1 MTDMFLPKMRSKIMS
16 KIKSKN
22 TNVEL
27 DLRRL
32 LTKNKMIGYRI
43 HYTILPGKP
52 DIYIPKFRLAVFVHG
67 CFWHMHEDCIDGH
80 VPKNQSKYWLAK
92 LEKNVERD
100 RSHLVKLKE
109 LGIIPVIIWECE
121 VKVNDVKL
129 TQKRL
134 MEMLDE
140 YEIGYKKTT

>member
-1 MTDMFLPKMRSKIMS
+1 MADKINRERRSLNMAAIR
-16 KIKSKN
+16 SKN
-22 TNVEL
+22 TKPEL
-27 DLRRL
+27 TVRKALYALGIRYSVHRKD
-32 LTKNKMIGYRI
+32 
-43 HYTILPGKP
+43 LPGKP